1 MGAALTISHPHH
13 WGFACPA
20 ITVLLSLAN
29 LIYFSSRPIATDECR
44 VAGQPL
50 LAHLYRAPNPSIR
63 GAETFPWSDFNR
75 LVAAACCLPA
85 SGPSFILLYRSLV
98 SCVIFPD
105 FLISL
110 VMQRYLPARHLLKE
124 DLRIITFPHPS
135 FYSLWFVAN
144 SYFAEYSTV
153 CLLSTC
159 GNFVYGAM

>member
-1 MGAALTISHPHH
+1 MSSASHPLHMGAALTISHPHH

-135 FYSLWFVAN
+135 FYSL
-144 SYFAEYSTV
+144 
-153 CLLSTC
+153 
-159 GNFVYGAM
+159 